1 MGIFG
6 LVKRSLLFY
15 WRRNVGVLLAAV
27 VSSAILIGALLVGD
41 CVRYSLRRIV
51 DLRLGEIRFVM
62 TSQNRF
68 FREGLS
74 EQIGSSP
81 VPVIQLRGFVANSDG
96 SRRVNRVEVL
106 GVDGRFF
113 SMGGAVDPFGDG
125 GGGLLV
131 NAELAE
137 RLGVGV
143 GDEVVVRVGRPGRM
157 SRDVP
162 LMPDSDMTAVYR
174 GEVTGVLGEGD
185 FGRFSLQANQV
196 SPLNLFVPL
205 GWLQE
210 RIERED
216 FVNTLL
222 ISGDI
227 TNEQLEGALELEDFG
242 LEIRELA
249 ASSEIEVR
257 SRRVF
262 FDEFITEALEAV
274 SDEGGAHLTYFVNEL
289 GFGEKGSPYSMV
301 TAIGK
306 GMGDDEIVIN
316 EWLAED
322 IGAGVGDRL
331 TLKYFVMGERRE
343 LVEESSEFL
352 VREVLSMESMAGDE
366 SFMPDFPGLSDE
378 ENCRDWDPGIP
389 IDLDKIRDK
398 DEVYWDDYRGTPKA
412 FVSLAAGRRMWE
424 NRFGDA
430 TGVRYPMGKVG
441 REDISSGFLANV
453 DAGRAGLYLQD
464 VRELGERAGGG
475 TTDFGQLFLGL
486 SMFLIAA
493 AGILTSL
500 VFAFCVERRQ
510 GEAGM
515 LLAVGF
521 EKKVVRRIFLLE
533 GLVLSVVGAVLGA
546 IIGVGYTKGMIF
558 GLGTVWKG
566 AIAGSAIHF
575 HASFSTVFIGIFAG
589 ISISLFA
596 IWVTLKKQMRRS
608 AQQLLRG
615 SEDFLAVGV
624 KGKVSLF
631 LAVVSVVGAIA
642 IINFSGGESKAV
654 AGAFFGAGS
663 LLLVG
668 GLCLVYAFLGGV
680 AGSVVGKSARRL
692 RLGLL
697 FGGSGIGKSLLFGG
711 SVFGLSLRNA
721 MRRRGR
727 SLAVAALIAAG
738 SFLVVSIGAFK
749 HDPLAHVDER
759 ASGTGG
765 FAVFGESAIPVLGD
779 LNSDS
784 MREKVGLA
792 DGDVQVVQ
800 MRVRDGDDASCLN
813 LNRAQRPRVLGVD
826 PEEFGRRGAF
836 GEIKLVEGM
845 EADGWGVLDV
855 DLGEDVIPAV
865 ADNATIIW
873 ALGKKLGDDVEYVD
887 DEGRRFAVRLVG
899 AMGNSILQGNLIV
912 SEKQFASRFPSE
924 DGYRMFLGD
933 AEKVKSDA
941 VIGRL
946 SEAFADSGME
956 VVSAGERLGEFSAV
970 ENTYLSI
977 FQLLGGLALILG
989 SVGLGLVVLINVLQ
1003 RRGELAMLRAVG
1015 FRRDLLKKMIIYEH
1029 AGLFALGL
1037 VCGVGAALIAIIP
1050 ALRTPGVDV
1059 GYFFL
1064 AIIIG
1069 SIAFSGLVWI
1079 WLSASVALKGAL
1091 LDALRD
1097 E

>member
-6 LVKRSLLFY
+6 LVKRSLVFY
-15 WRRNVGVLLAAV
+15 WRRNAGVLAAAA
-27 VSSAILIGALLVGD
+27 VSSAILVGALLVGD
-41 CVRYSLRRIV
+41 CVRYSLGRLV
-51 DLRLGEIRFVM
+51 DLRLGETRFVM

-74 EQIGSSP
+74 GDIGSVSA
-81 VPVIQLRGFVANSDG
+81 PVIQLRGLIANSDG
-96 SRRVNRVEVL
+96 SRRANRVEVL

-113 SMGGAVDPFGDG
+113 SMGGAADPFGEDDDS
-125 GGGLLV
+125 GLLL
-131 NAELAE
+131 NGELAE

-143 GDEVVVRVGRPGRM
+143 GDEVVVRIGRPGRM

-174 GEVTGVLGEGD
+174 GKVTRVLGESD

-196 SPLNLFVPL
+196 SPLNVFVPL
-205 GWLQE
+205 GWLAE
-210 RIERED
+210 KIERVG

-222 ISGDI
+222 AAGELTDD
-227 TNEQLEGALELEDFG
+227 NLQKYLEPADFG
-242 LEIRELA
+242 LEVRQLA
-249 ASSEIEVR
+249 GSGEFEVR

-262 FDEFITEALEAV
+262 LDDFITEALEAV
-274 SDEGGAHLTYFVNEL
+274 SDEGGAYLTYLVNEL
-289 GFGEKGSPYSMV
+289 QSGERAAPYSMV
-301 TAIGK
+301 TAIDA

-322 IGAGVGDRL
+322 IGVEVGDSV
-331 TLKYFVMGERRE
+331 TLRYFVMGDRRE
-343 LVEESSEFL
+343 LVEESSGFL
-352 VREVLSMESMAGDE
+352 VREIVSMESMAGDK

-378 ENCRDWDPGIP
+378 ENCSDWDPGIP

-398 DEVYWDDYRGTPKA
+398 DEEYWDDYRGTPKA
-412 FVSLAAGRRMWE
+412 FVTLAAGRRMWS

-430 TGVRYPMGKVG
+430 TGVRYPAATVG
-441 REDISSGFLANV
+441 REDIESGFLANI
-453 DAGRAGLYLQD
+453 DASRAGLYLQD
-464 VRELGERAGGG
+464 VRKLGDKAGGG

-521 EKKVVRRIFLLE
+521 EKKLVRRVFLLE
-533 GLVLSVVGAVLGA
+533 GLVLSIVGSFLGA
-546 IIGVGYTKGMIF
+546 CVGVAYTKGMIF
-558 GLGTVWKG
+558 GLATVWKG
-566 AIAGSAIHF
+566 AVAGSAIHF

-596 IWVTLKKQMRRS
+596 IWLTLKKQMRRS

-615 SEDFLAVGV
+615 SGEEYFRKGA
-624 KGKVSLF
+624 KGKISLLLSAVSII
-631 LAVVSVVGAIA
+631 GAIA
-642 IINFSGGESKAV
+642 IVSTSRSDESGAV

-663 LLLVG
+663 LLLIA
-668 GLCLVYAFLGGV
+668 GLCMVYSFLGGV
-680 AGSVVGKSARRL
+680 GANLIGSVC
-692 RLGLL
+692 
-697 FGGSGIGKSLLFGG
+697 
-711 SVFGLSLRNA
+711 SVRGLSWRNCT
-721 MRRRGR
+721 RRCGR

-749 HDPLAHVDER
+749 HDPLAHADER
-759 ASGTGG
+759 NSGTGG
-765 FAVFGESAIPVLGD
+765 FALFGESSIPVLDD
-779 LNSDS
+779 LNSS
-784 MREKVGLA
+784 EVRQKIGLS

-813 LNRAQRPRVLGVD
+813 LNRAQRPRVLGV
-826 PEEFGRRGAF
+826 EAKEFARRGAF
-836 GEIKLVEGM
+836 GEIRLAEGM
-845 EADGWGVLDV
+845 SADGWEVLDA
-855 DLGEDVIPAV
+855 DLGGDVVPAI
-865 ADNATIIW
+865 ADNATVIW

-887 DEGRRFAVRLVG
+887 DEGRRFTVRLAGV
-899 AMGNSILQGNLIV
+899 MQNSILQGNLIV
-912 SEKQFASRFPSE
+912 SEKQFVSRFPSE
-924 DGYRMFLGD
+924 DGYRMFLAD
-933 AEKVKSDA
+933 AADVKIEA
-941 VIGRL
+941 VIERL
-946 SEAFADSGME
+946 SETFADSGME
-956 VVSAGERLGEFSAV
+956 VVSAGERLARFSAV

-989 SVGLGLVVLINVLQ
+989 SIGLGLVVLINVLQ

-1015 FRRDLLKKMIIYEH
+1015 FRRDVLKKMIIYEH
-1029 AGLFALGL
+1029 AGLLGLGL
-1037 VCGVGAALIAIIP
+1037 VCGVAAALISIIP
-1050 ALRTPGVDV
+1050 ALRTPGADI
-1059 GYFFL
+1059 GYIFL
-1064 AIIIG
+1064 AIIIA

-1079 WLSASVALKGAL
+1079 WLSASVALRGAL